1 MKTNT
6 SKLLSR
12 DACQHIGKQQNTQ
25 KLTIYGDLALFFF
38 FLSMIANSS
47 PGCLPQ
53 ATEKEFYYTFQSAS
67 LAAQT

>member
-1 MKTNT
+1 MSTYWKATEHSKTYYLWGPST
-6 SKLLSR
+6 F
-12 DACQHIGKQQNTQ
+12 
-25 KLTIYGDLALFFF
+25 FFF